1 MKKFSDLLKNQ
12 YTLSDYTNDLFLYH
26 IDLEFSKNIN
36 EKYGLSDICRE
47 LSNII
52 CNRLQKLITSNKN
65 IEEVKFN
72 KIQHNIHNLFCNEI
86 IFKCS
91 ISKQYF

>member
-36 EKYGLSDICRE
+36 EKYGLSDICKE

-52 CNRLQKLITSNKN
+52 CNRLQKLIKSNKILKKLNLIKYN
-65 IEEVKFN
+65 I
-72 KIQHNIHNLFCNEI
+72 IYI
-86 IFKCS
+86 ICFAMK
-91 ISKQYF
+91 